1 MKKMIFTLTSALLL
15 TFASANAQVIYSLP
29 STTITLNV
37 TAEKENFIAGPYA
50 KYAQKYLGAAAKV
63 SDQVNYTLKEV
74 TVKPYVEIDP
84 AEIHVAKT
92 ATGTLPESF
101 FKMCSQGVILYA
113 DSQENRGEQW
123 RFPALASE
131 DAFDTKDLGENLT
144 SATTTLYK
152 NVKTADGFNKVA
164 VQQSE
169 VVEKSLEKKAAEA
182 AQRIFDLRKSRI
194 QIITGDTDA
203 TYSGEA
209 MGAALKEITRLEE
222 EYLSLFY
229 GISECS
235 IQKMNFDVVPTKGNA
250 KQMYVAFR
258 LSETEGLLPSSNVSG
273 RPVVL
278 ELNIDPQGTIPA
290 MQQNSS
296 KKGAGMQVEYR
307 IPATATVKLLDSQ
320 NMLLQTRIPVYQLG
334 TKVTINL

>member
-1 MKKMIFTLTSALLL
+1 MIWALLL
-15 TFASANAQVIYSLP
+15 TFAPANAQVIYSLP
-29 STTITLNV
+29 STTITLEV
-37 TAEKENFIAGPYA
+37 TAEKEDFIAGPYA
-50 KYAQKYLGAAAKV
+50 KYAQKYLGSEAKTTDAV
-63 SDQVNYTLKEV
+63 SYSLKEV
-74 TVKPYVEIDP
+74 TVKSYVEADP
-84 AEIHVAKT
+84 SEIHVLKNAET
-92 ATGTLPESF
+92 TGSSAFLQ
-101 FKMCSQGVILYA
+101 MCSQGLVLYA
-113 DSQENRGEQW
+113 DSQDNRGSQW
-123 RFPALASE
+123 RFPSPAPE
-131 DAFDTKDLGENLT
+131 GAFDAKDLGENLT

-152 NVKTADGFNKVA
+152 KVKTADGFSKVA

-169 VVEKSLEKKAAEA
+169 VVEKSIEKKAAEA

-209 MGAALKEITRLEE
+209 MGAALKEITRLEQ

-235 IQKMNFDVVPTKGNA
+235 EQKMNFDVIPTRSNA

-278 ELNIDPQGTIPA
+278 ELNLDAQGQMPE
-290 MQQNSS
+290 MPKSRKSS
-296 KKGAGMQVEYR
+296 GITVEYR
-307 IPATATVKLLDSQ
+307 IPVTATVKLLDSQ
-320 NMLLQTRIPVYQLG
+320 NMLLQTRIPIYQLG